1 MGVLGG
7 NKWPDNTDIM
17 RENERDDSRADTG
30 GGPGGEGRGKKT
42 GEVRWAAE
50 LCKS

>member
-30 GGPGGEGRGKKT
+30 GGREREKKQA
-42 GEVRWAAE
+42 R
-50 LCKS
+50 

>member
-30 GGPGGEGRGKKT
+30 GGLGGEGRGKKNRR
-42 GEVRWAAE
+42 GEMGCGAV
-50 LCKS
+50 

>member
-30 GGPGGEGRGKKT
+30 GGPGEGKKT